1 VEKSNFFVKTDI
13 SSNIRY
19 SENLL
24 KTGVFS
30 AGVLR
35 PFQEPV
41 FVSVILKLDDILQK
55 FNILNKRINFDDDI
69 NVTKLDITDLVN
81 KIRNAICHI
90 NSSENLLD
98 KETRTKFVFGVV
110 IGKGTAIS
118 FDGKPLVAS
127 EYEDDTAFYY
137 GEYRIYLKR
146 HIVRLIKESKKVYTE
161 LYPDDRSVFI

>member
-55 FNILNKRINFDDDI
+55 FNILNKAPNSNYSI
-69 NVTKLDITDLVN
+69 L
-81 KIRNAICHI
+81 NAKQRFQEI
-90 NSSENLLD
+90 
-98 KETRTKFVFGVV
+98 
-110 IGKGTAIS
+110 
-118 FDGKPLVAS
+118 
-127 EYEDDTAFYY
+127 
-137 GEYRIYLKR
+137 
-146 HIVRLIKESKKVYTE
+146 
-161 LYPDDRSVFI
+161 